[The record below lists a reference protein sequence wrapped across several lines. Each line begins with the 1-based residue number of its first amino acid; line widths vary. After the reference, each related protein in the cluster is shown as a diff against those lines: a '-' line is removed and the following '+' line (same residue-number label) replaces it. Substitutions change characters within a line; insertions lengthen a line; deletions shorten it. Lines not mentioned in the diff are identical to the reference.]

1 MKLNEKGFAIST
13 ILYGILLVAVMVIS
27 LLMSTAAFNRKTTV
41 DFVKTVEEELDQTAD
56 AYIPSG
62 SFDTKINNQ
71 FEKWE
76 APKTGYYR
84 ITLCAR
90 GGDCTSGV
98 IYLVVRQKLYFFKPT
113 SGTVDVRLSVD
124 SESYSSYSVS
134 SSRNSIIMSASSTSG
149 SSYISG
155 HPGMRSPKSKTNS
168 SIRDGAE
175 QTLHYSGRYFIDTE
189 IVSGSSKAYADITFL
204 NNIINLDTSRDPNL
218 SNIRFVK
225 DCIWSESDN
234 NSWAE
239 IYVMSEGVNLAY
251 GRALS
256 AEGAAYSSE
265 ELTFLTNNNKSDYK
279 TLNEARC
286 IIVDIGKKMNSN
298 TGYEIDA
305 VGVYHD
311 QNSQHEVEVSENGQD
326 FYPAPQG
333 VNIGNGQGSITK
345 AFRFGKDTNFGG

>member
-13 ILYGILLVAVMVIS
+13 ILYGILLVAVMVIA

-41 DFVKTVEEELDQTAD
+41 DFVKSVEEELNQTAD

-62 SFDTKINNQ
+62 TITKTINSQ

-90 GGDCTSGV
+90 GGDCTSGA

-113 SGTVDVRLSVD
+113 NGAVDVRLTSS
-124 SESYSSYSVS
+124 SESYSDYSVS
-134 SSRNSIIMSASSTSG
+134 NSRNSIIMSASTSSG

-155 HPGMRSPKSKTNS
+155 HPGMKSPTSKTS
-168 SIRDGAE
+168 DSIRSGAE

-189 IVSGSSKAYADITFL
+189 IINGSSKTYANITFL
-204 NNIINLDTSRDPNL
+204 NNIVNIESFREPNL
-218 SNIRFVK
+218 ANVRFVK
-225 DCIWSESDN
+225 DCIWSEPGN

-239 IYVMSEGVNLAY
+239 IYVMSNGMNIAA

-256 AEGAAYSSE
+256 AEGAVYNSE
-265 ELTFLTNNNKSDYK
+265 ELTYLTNNDKTDYK
-279 TLNEARC
+279 VLNKATC
-286 IIVDIGKKMNSN
+286 ITVDVGRNM
-298 TGYEIDA
+298 TGNGYYNIDA

-311 QNSQHEVEVSENGQD
+311 QNSQHDISVSDNGTD
-326 FYPAPQG
+326 FYPAPQPIA
-333 VNIGNGQGSITK
+333 IGNGQGSITK
-345 AFRFGKDTNFGG
+345 AFRFEKDPNFN